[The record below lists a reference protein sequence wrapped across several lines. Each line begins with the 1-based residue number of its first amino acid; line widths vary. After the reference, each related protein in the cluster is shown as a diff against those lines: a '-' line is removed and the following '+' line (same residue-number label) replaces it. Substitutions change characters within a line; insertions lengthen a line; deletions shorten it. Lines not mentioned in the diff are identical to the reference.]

1 MTLVLRSEMI
11 VRNNVLVK
19 PFSIEG
25 NWRYSQENM
34 NDYADKGELYIT
46 QDLYLRRIV
55 SEPRYKRMKD
65 LLLRMGE
72 SNEGNFRDYDI
83 NNLSKHGW
91 GTNED
96 ANDELQQ
103 VLGSS
108 MLFLIQNLPN

>member
-1 MTLVLRSEMI
+1 
-11 VRNNVLVK
+11 
-19 PFSIEG
+19 
-25 NWRYSQENM
+25 
-34 NDYADKGELYIT
+34 
-46 QDLYLRRIV
+46 
-55 SEPRYKRMKD
+55 MKD

-103 VLGSS
+103 VLGEQYVVSYPKPS
-108 MLFLIQNLPN
+108 KLITLLLASLRDKSGTLFLTIISLLRTSVILSLIHI